1 MGADLF
7 LSFFKNHQVLTFLSC
22 LSVIAFPIQE
32 VILPDFYGK
41 WIESLRQPASLRRY
55 TFIIALLWIL
65 SYSIFLMYDW
75 VQLKISSKLESWMR
89 AKTFER
95 ILRSQETHTT
105 PINRTELISQ
115 MTKYPNFYVEI
126 YVNLQEV
133 ILPSAVF
140 LLFLAGYLFSIRP
153 VLCYVFLGGMVI
165 LYLISRY
172 MLPRLLH
179 LSCDRD
185 KQHNSIMGFLDDI
198 INNLSSVLSNAQ
210 TATEV
215 DSLGSKEA
223 AFRKVYEKGSM
234 LLLYYRNLVLMI
246 VLLMIFGILYL
257 SYRMFLEKKLS
268 TGKIVALFVIFTC
281 WISDIKRLYEHIFYW
296 IYTQGNVEV
305 TNTSISAYTLGG
317 HGGHGGHGAHG
328 GHGRASSSEE
338 RGQKEQKGQKGV
350 ELVLENVTFIAPST
364 GALILDSVN
373 LRLEPGNTLVIH
385 GEIGSGKTTLL
396 KLILGLETSTS
407 GTIRI
412 GDLHLSREN
421 LVQWRSQIFYV
432 PQDTVLFER
441 TIYENLSYGSDVS
454 REECMALLHKHN
466 MFNFLLQ
473 GNKKNLDRSV
483 GKDGKS
489 LSGGQRRMVMFFRCL
504 ASPKKIVLCDEPTSN
519 LDEQTSKLVY
529 TILDSLSQHKSILI
543 VSHDPQLISRFRS
556 TSVKQ
561 LSNHQS

>member
-1 MGADLF
+1 MAADLF
-7 LSFFKNHQVLTFLSC
+7 LSFFKNHRVLTFLSC

-55 TFIIALLWIL
+55 TFIIAFLWIL

-89 AKTFER
+89 AKTFEM

-153 VLCYVFLGGMVI
+153 EFCYVFLGGMVI

-179 LSCDRD
+179 LSCGRD

-210 TATEV
+210 TAAEV
-215 DSLGSKEA
+215 DSLDSKEA
-223 AFRKVYEKGSM
+223 VFREVYEKGSM

-246 VLLMIFGILYL
+246 VLLMIFGILYM

-305 TNTSISAYTLGG
+305 TNASISAYTLSGHGGVGG
-317 HGGHGGHGAHG
+317 HGK
-328 GHGRASSSEE
+328 
-338 RGQKEQKGQKGV
+338 QKEQKGL
-350 ELVLENVTFIAPST
+350 ELVLENVTFIASST

-412 GDLHLSREN
+412 GDLRLTKES

-432 PQDTVLFER
+432 PQDAVLFER
-441 TIYENLSYGSDVS
+441 TIFENLSYGSDVS
-454 REECMALLHKHN
+454 REECMALLQKHN

-473 GNKKNLDRSV
+473 GDEKNLDRSV

-561 LSNHQS
+561 LSDHS